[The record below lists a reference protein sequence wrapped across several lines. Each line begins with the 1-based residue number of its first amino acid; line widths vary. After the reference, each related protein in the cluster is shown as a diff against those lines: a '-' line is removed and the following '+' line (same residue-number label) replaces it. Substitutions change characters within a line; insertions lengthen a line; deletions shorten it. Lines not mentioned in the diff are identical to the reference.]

1 MDRKNNTRLKL
12 LRSVFA
18 VVVIISLC
26 VPSIGYKPVQAA
38 LPAQE
43 VTPTPQETLP
53 VEQPTETPVEV
64 PTDQPVTE
72 PTLEPTAEVPQ
83 EFNEGL
89 DAQAVEAEAGV
100 DDWPMYMHDASH
112 SGRTAATAFTG
123 GPLSLQWAYAFGER
137 VEIEAQPVM
146 ANGVMYQG
154 VMNGEMHAID
164 AITGKKIWISQPGGP
179 IPHTAAVV
187 DGRVFF
193 GSLDSSVYALQAAD
207 GALLWSFRT
216 DGPVMSAPAVVN
228 GVVYIGS
235 NDGNLYALDAASGAL
250 RWRFTTRGPVVS
262 SPAVANGRVY
272 FGSEDM
278 KARAVSADGGA
289 LVWETQLYGAGMRNT
304 HPTVADNGNVV
315 IFVTVKPGGSS
326 YVPVD
331 PYPEASINANP
342 VTTWNNYYQSR
353 QKYRTLYYL
362 NGQSGAD
369 LWDPGSQRYSPLPI
383 PYWGLLQPVLAPDGT
398 AWFPAPSGAA
408 GHSYELDHDDRLFKI
423 DLTTGVTTMIA
434 GGPGLPEFQTRSDEV
449 GRHAFAGSDF
459 LYTSSEDLSV
469 YKPGAGMR
477 VLYGDGGAPY
487 FDIGSHMHPLSPL
500 PSRHLWR
507 YGGAVTMG
515 GVPGAGVPI
524 TGNGMIYYSSYGW
537 LYAVGQTNRN
547 LKPATSFP
555 KRDARRYVL
564 TYPRARALS
573 TAEIKAEVAR
583 RVADII
589 VRGPQNPPMAVRWDQ
604 PGDAMMHNES
614 NYEIFGW
621 DWELVRSLS
630 ESLPYLPEDQRLQVK
645 AYLTTFVNNTL
656 LNPRTYDYVAACLI
670 YGEEGVKVGNEVC
683 ADNGRLVARWS
694 QENPQTNGLRFYA
707 LWAYGNATGDWEGIK
722 AAWKPIILP
731 IFQQYLN
738 GYSTSYQFVRF
749 ADWRIGRLNIPAQIL
764 AAQAVRDM
772 SVKVG
777 DAAMKTK
784 AQALLTKL
792 LNGRVYQ
799 ANFVSRLYASGKLK
813 PFAIRLNADGT
824 IRAEDII
831 GPRSPYNNQ
840 MIPYKAELRNATT
853 DPGQLNWLSPNNY
866 RVDTGTGFMHYQAMS
881 QYYPLSSE
889 LTARLRAKLLPK
901 TDNYLKS
908 YEVNNPWW
916 WMADL
921 AHHTTGSGEHLYH
934 SPTLSYS
941 MFQVKARV
949 MNLPFDTVVLQLP
962 EPVSFNSQYDLYRL
976 QNLVALLDVCRL
988 QNCTR

>member
-1 MDRKNNTRLKL
+1 MLY
-12 LRSVFA
+12 SIFA
-18 VVVIISLC
+18 ALVIISLAM
-26 VPSIGYKPVQAA
+26 PSIGYQPVQAGR
-38 LPAQE
+38 LAQE
-43 VTPTPQETLP
+43 VTPTPEET
-53 VEQPTETPVEV
+53 PTEA
-64 PTDQPVTE
+64 PTAE
-72 PTLEPTAEVPQ
+72 PTLEPTLESTPELNQ
-83 EFNEGL
+83 ENSEGL
-89 DAQAVEAEAGV
+89 SAGEVEAAASAS
-100 DDWPMYMHDASH
+100 DWPMYMHDASH
-112 SGRTAATAFTG
+112 SGRTAATAYTN

-137 VEIEAQPVM
+137 VEVEAQPVM
-146 ANGVMYQG
+146 ANGVLYQG

-164 AITGKKIWISQPGGP
+164 AITGKKIWISRPGGP

-193 GSLDSSVYALQAAD
+193 GSLDGRVYALQAAD
-207 GALLWSFRT
+207 GALAWSFT
-216 DGPVMSAPAVVN
+216 TNGPVVSAPAVVN
-228 GVVYIGS
+228 GTVYIGS
-235 NDGNLYALDAASGAL
+235 NDGSLYAFDAASGAL
-250 RWRFTTRGPVVS
+250 RWSYATHGPVVS

-272 FGSEDM
+272 FGSEDL
-278 KARAVSADGGA
+278 KARAVSADSGA
-289 LVWETQLYGAGMRNT
+289 LLWETQLYGAGMRNT

-331 PYPEASINANP
+331 PYPEASITANP

-353 QKYRTLYYL
+353 RKYRTLYYL
-362 NGQSGAD
+362 NAQNGSD

-423 DLTTGVTTMIA
+423 DLTTGVTTMVA
-434 GGPGLPEFQTRSDEV
+434 GGPNLPEFQTRSDEV
-449 GRHAFAGSDF
+449 GRHAFAGNDF

-469 YKPGAGMR
+469 YHPDSNIR

-507 YGGAVTMG
+507 YGGVVAMG

-524 TGNGMIYYSSYGW
+524 AGNGMIYYSSYGW
-537 LYAVGQTNRN
+537 LYAVGQENRN

-555 KRDARRYVL
+555 KRDARRYEL
-564 TYPRARALS
+564 TYPRATALS
-573 TAEIKAEVAR
+573 TAQIREELAR
-583 RVADII
+583 RVADI
-589 VRGPQNPPMAVRWDQ
+589 VARGPQNPPIAVRWEQ
-604 PGDAMMHNES
+604 PGDAMMYNES

-621 DWELVRSLS
+621 DWELVRSLA
-630 ESLPYLPEDQRLQVK
+630 EALPYLPEDQQAALK
-645 AYLTTFVNNTL
+645 AYLKTFVSNTL
-656 LNPRTYDYVAACLI
+656 LKPSTYDFVTACVI
-670 YGEEGVKVGNEVC
+670 YGEEGVRVGNDVC
-683 ADNGRLVARWS
+683 AENGRLVAHWS
-694 QENPQTNGLRFYA
+694 QENPQTKGLRLYA
-707 LWAYGNATGDWEGIK
+707 LWAYGNATGDWDGIK
-722 AAWKPIILP
+722 AAWKPLILP
-731 IFQQYLN
+731 LFQEYLTS
-738 GYSTSYQFVRF
+738 YSTKYQVLLF
-749 ADWRIGRLNIPAQIL
+749 AEWRTRRLNMPAQIL
-764 AAQAVRDM
+764 ATQAMRDM

-777 DAAMKTK
+777 DTAMKTK
-784 AQALLTKL
+784 SQSLLTKL

-831 GPRSPYNNQ
+831 GPRSPYNDQ
-840 MIPYKAELRNATT
+840 MIPYNAEMRNAST
-853 DPGQLNWLSPNNY
+853 DPGQLNWISSDKF
-866 RVDTGTGFMHYQAMS
+866 RTDTGTGFMHYQAMS

-889 LTARLRAKLLPK
+889 LTAKLRAKLLSK
-901 TDNYLKS
+901 TNTYLKS

-949 MNLPFDTVVLQLP
+949 MRLPFDTLVLQLP

-976 QNLVALLDVCRL
+976 QNLVALLDTCRT
-988 QNCTR
+988 QNCKR